1 MDKVKSI
8 VKSISKSYKTGS
20 GKGLLG
26 NKNVLYMVTFIALL
40 NILGFVFLNNY
51 KAIVMFFAIGVIAFN
66 FNKNMIIVLLCCI
79 LATNLYVAFKK
90 PQLEGFENDD
100 DDDDDDDNNDDIKQK
115 NTKGSKETAD
125 KAENDAKSFGLK
137 SSGSKKTK
145 GNKKTPKNKSGFQ
158 TQGKNVVAKNAA
170 PVTDDAEEVKSRID
184 YGTTIE
190 RAYDNLDNILGGQN
204 MQKLTKDTTRLISK
218 QNKLVQNMQGMA
230 PMITQY
236 KDLLKNMN
244 LDSIQNLATKLTGG
258 PLSLGAS
265 STAPAK

>member
-1 MDKVKSI
+1 MDKVKSFA
-8 VKSISKSYKTGS
+8 KSISKSYKTGS

-26 NKNVLYMVTFIALL
+26 NKNVLYIVTFVALL
-40 NILGFVFLNNY
+40 NILGFLFLNNY
-51 KAIVMFFAIGVIAFN
+51 KAIVMFFAIGLIAFN
-66 FNKNMIIVLLCCI
+66 FNKNMIIVLLCCL

-90 PQLEGFENDD
+90 PELEGFKDD
-100 DDDDDDDNNDDIKQK
+100 TTKK
-115 NTKGSKETAD
+115 NAKGKSETTY
-125 KAENDAKSFGLK
+125 KAKKDAKSFGSK
-137 SSGSKKTK
+137 S
-145 GNKKTPKNKSGFQ
+145 NKKTSKSKSGFQ

-204 MQKLTKDTTRLISK
+204 MQKLTQDTTRLISK

-244 LDSIQNLATKLTGG
+244 LDNIQNLATKLTGG

>member
-26 NKNVLYMVTFIALL
+26 NKNVLYIVTFVALL

-51 KAIVMFFAIGVIAFN
+51 KAIVMFFAIGLIAFN
-66 FNKNMIIVLLCCI
+66 FNKNMIIVLLCCL
-79 LATNLYVAFKK
+79 LATNLYVVFKK
-90 PQLEGFENDD
+90 PQLEGFGNDD
-100 DDDDDDDNNDDIKQK
+100 DDIKQK

>member
-1 MDKVKSI
+1 MDKVKSFA
-8 VKSISKSYKTGS
+8 KSISKSYKTGS

-26 NKNVLYMVTFIALL
+26 NKNVLYIVTFVALL

-51 KAIVMFFAIGVIAFN
+51 KAIVMFFAIGLIAFN
-66 FNKNMIIVLLCCI
+66 FNKNMIIVLLCCL

-90 PQLEGFENDD
+90 PQLEGF
-100 DDDDDDDNNDDIKQK
+100 
-115 NTKGSKETAD
+115 TKGKKETANIAKKD
-125 KAENDAKSFGLK
+125 AESFESK
-137 SSGSKKTK
+137 SKK
-145 GNKKTPKNKSGFQ
+145 GSKKTPKNKSGFQ

-244 LDSIQNLATKLTGG
+244 LDNIQNLATKLTGG

-265 STAPAK
+265 STAPVK

>member
-1 MDKVKSI
+1 MDKVKSFA
-8 VKSISKSYKTGS
+8 KSISKSYKTGS

-26 NKNVLYMVTFIALL
+26 NKNVLYIVTFVSLL
-40 NILGFVFLNNY
+40 NILGFIFSNNY
-51 KAIVMFFAIGVIAFN
+51 KAIVMFFAIGLIALN
-66 FNKNMIIVLLCCI
+66 FNKNMIIVLLCCL

-90 PQLEGFENDD
+90 PQLEGFE
-100 DDDDDDDNNDDIKQK
+100 DDIKK
-115 NTKGSKETAD
+115 NNAKGKKETAN
-125 KAENDAKSFGLK
+125 KAARDAKSFATK
-137 SSGSKKTK
+137 SK
-145 GNKKTPKNKSGFQ
+145 GKNKTPKKTKSGFQ

-204 MQKLTKDTTRLISK
+204 MQKLTKDTTRLIEK

-244 LDSIQNLATKLTGG
+244 LDNIQNLATKLTGS

-265 STAPAK
+265 STAPTK